1 MTESFPR
8 QQARTRR
15 FSLGVPRAFTISPDG
30 TRVVFLRTKSGADP
44 VTCLWQ
50 LDVASGTER
59 LVADPTALN
68 AADEDLPPEEKARR
82 ERAREQ
88 SGGIV
93 SYAADAGLRTV
104 VFSLSGRVF
113 TADLTGAGPT
123 GEAASRELTVQTP
136 PDELLVKQDLLALP
150 LREAREQFER
160 AYLQQQL
167 LLCNGKVGQLA
178 KRVGMER
185 THLYRKLRSLGVDF
199 RNISED

>member
-82 ERAREQ
+82 GRAREQ

-93 SYAADAGLRTV
+93 SYAADGGPGRGTRGRTRRG
-104 VFSLSGRVF
+104 SGWPPS
-113 TADLTGAGPT
+113 APGPS
-123 GEAASRELTVQTP
+123 ASPPSTP
-136 PDELLVKQDLLALP
+136 P
-150 LREAREQFER
+150 
-160 AYLQQQL
+160 
-167 LLCNGKVGQLA
+167 
-178 KRVGMER
+178 R
-185 THLYRKLRSLGVDF
+185 TRRTRRTGPWPSP
-199 RNISED
+199 RTS

>member
-68 AADEDLPPEEKARR
+68 AADEDLPPEEKA
-82 ERAREQ
+82 
-88 SGGIV
+88 GGN
-93 SYAADAGLRTV
+93 
-104 VFSLSGRVF
+104 
-113 TADLTGAGPT
+113 GPASRP
-123 GEAASRELTVQTP
+123 AASSRTP
-136 PDELLVKQDLLALP
+136 HAAALRWCSACP
-150 LREAREQFER
+150 AGCSRP
-160 AYLQQQL
+160 
-167 LLCNGKVGQLA
+167 
-178 KRVGMER
+178 
-185 THLYRKLRSLGVDF
+185 T
-199 RNISED
+199 

>member
-30 TRVVFLRTKSGADP
+30 TRVVFLRTKRGADP

-50 LDVASGTER
+50 LDVPSGTER

-88 SGGIV
+88 AGGIV
-93 SYAADAGLRTV
+93 SYAADADLRTV

-113 TADLTGAGPT
+113 TADLTTAQGSGD
-123 GEAASRELTVQTP
+123 AAPRELTVP
-136 PDELLVKQDLLALP
+136 PPAL
-150 LREAREQFER
+150 
-160 AYLQQQL
+160 
-167 LLCNGKVGQLA
+167 
-178 KRVGMER
+178 
-185 THLYRKLRSLGVDF
+185 
-199 RNISED
+199 